1 MPWLSGGRRRR
12 RVQTRE
18 APREPPS
25 SAQSP
30 REPPQPATPA
40 AVPAPTAPCAAPLR
54 ARESAELPL
63 PAGWEEARDYDGRVF
78 YIDHNTRQTSWI
90 DPRDRITKPL
100 TFADC
105 VGDELPLGWETVYDK
120 QIGIYYMDHIN
131 KLTQIE
137 DPREQ
142 WRREQE
148 RMLKEYLIVAQ
159 EALNAKKEIY
169 QIKQQRFELAQE
181 EYQQLHRMCEDDS
194 RSYASC
200 HQQAA
205 VESDGHLLA
214 TPLANTYQ
222 VPTLCPGTAIPWRLR
237 DDGPL
242 PSWSLHSGLQRG
254 SPISVS
260 KDGTGEKDISGKLE
274 RKFLASDGKEK
285 LPRED
290 MEEAAYKNRLCFW
303 NTLPSHCS
311 SYLEIKTGSVSGYS
325 ANTKYDP
332 HQIKAEIASRR
343 DRLSRLKRELT
354 QMKQELQ
361 YKEKGVETLQEIDRK
376 MSNAHTSYKLDEAQA
391 IMSELRT
398 IKKAI
403 CTGEKERRDLMQSL
417 AKLTDGFRNN
427 FSLTDPQESSH
438 HQGAPGESHQF
449 CDAGSQTDIIG
460 EAFLSPP
467 APPCFGKFVFDDKT
481 RLVDR
486 VRLNWQ
492 YEEARKRVSNI
503 QQQLAQLEN
512 ESWPGMAEADRD
524 RLQLIKEK
532 EALLQELQLIV
543 QQRRPVE
550 DVARLEEERR
560 RLEEEIQRARATS
573 VQGATERILLQE
585 KRNCLLM
592 QLEEAT
598 RLTSYLQSQLK
609 SLSASTL
616 TMSSGS
622 SRGSLASSRGSL
634 ASSRG
639 SLSSVSFTDIYGLPQ
654 YEKPDAECSQ
664 LLRFDLIPFEALGRD
679 APFAEPPVPSGFHK
693 QRRSLDTPQSL
704 ASLSS
709 RSSLSSLSPPSSP
722 LDTPFLPA
730 SRDSPLAP
738 VGDSLEVPSLGA
750 LDRLRAQASAL
761 GEEDLQGAASLPP
774 HAVPADAEGPR
785 ERGPQVAAIA
795 TGTMTLREDSAKR
808 LERRARRISACLS
821 DYSLATDSGVFE
833 PPSKRSEDADEPA
846 HGDACVIEGP
856 QIHVGFWHDSGSE
869 CLLVNVLQLKN
880 FAGVVVKEDCKIHVR
895 VYLPSLDSS
904 TPDTY
909 CSKSVEFQPPLVFND
924 VFRIPVHSSTLTLK
938 SLQLYVCSVN
948 PQLQEELLGIA
959 QINLADCN
967 SLSEMQLRWYPVQVF
982 TSPDL
987 PRTRESQR
995 AEKSGARDPVHTAAA
1010 TASAA
1015 TASAAAATAASAA
1028 AASASAATA
1037 AITTAAAAAA
1047 TAAPATAATTAAP
1060 AAAATAT
1067 AAATAAA
1074 VAAAAASGKTD
1085 AVTVL
1090 LARTTAQ
1097 LQAVERELAQERV
1110 KLEYT
1115 EEEILEMER
1124 KEEQV
1129 EAVSERSWQADSV
1142 DSGCSSCTQTSPPHP
1157 EPCCATADPIHG
1169 QRFARQADA
1178 YSPEKPQPPPLKVD
1192 KETNTEDLFPE
1203 EVASLPKERASRRVR
1218 GSPFVRSSTI
1228 VRSQTFSPGARSQY
1242 VCRLYRSD
1250 SDSSTLPRKS
1260 PFVRNTL
1267 ERRTLR
1273 YKQSCRSSLAELMAR
1288 TSLDLELD
1296 LQASRTRQRQLN
1308 EEICTLREL
1317 RQRLE
1322 DAQLRGQT
1330 DLPHWVLRDERFRSL
1345 LKEAERQTRQTKL
1358 DFHQEQAAEKM
1369 LKKASKGVCQ
1379 LRGQNH
1385 KEPIQVQTF
1394 REKIAF
1400 FTRPR
1405 INVPPLPADDV

>member
-1 MPWLSGGRRRR
+1 
-12 RVQTRE
+12 
-18 APREPPS
+18 
-25 SAQSP
+25 
-30 REPPQPATPA
+30 
-40 AVPAPTAPCAAPLR
+40 
-54 ARESAELPL
+54 
-63 PAGWEEARDYDGRVF
+63 
-78 YIDHNTRQTSWI
+78 
-90 DPRDRITKPL
+90 
-100 TFADC
+100 
-105 VGDELPLGWETVYDK
+105 
-120 QIGIYYMDHIN
+120 MDHIN
-131 KLTQIE
+131 KLTQLE

-148 RMLKEYLIVAQ
+148 RMLKEYLVVAQ

-169 QIKQQRFELAQE
+169 QVKQQRFELAQE
-181 EYQQLHRMCEDDS
+181 EYQQLHKMCEDDS
-194 RSYASC
+194 RSHAS
-200 HQQAA
+200 
-205 VESDGHLLA
+205 S
-214 TPLANTYQ
+214 
-222 VPTLCPGTAIPWRLR
+222 
-237 DDGPL
+237 
-242 PSWSLHSGLQRG
+242 
-254 SPISVS
+254 
-260 KDGTGEKDISGKLE
+260 
-274 RKFLASDGKEK
+274 F
-285 LPRED
+285 
-290 MEEAAYKNRLCFW
+290 
-303 NTLPSHCS
+303 
-311 SYLEIKTGSVSGYS
+311 SGYS

-332 HQIKAEIASRR
+332 YQIKAEIASRR

-361 YKEKGVETLQEIDRK
+361 YKERGVETLQEIDRK
-376 MSNAHTSYKLDEAQA
+376 MSSAHTNYKLDEAQA

-417 AKLTDGFRNN
+417 AKLSDGFRNS
-427 FSLTDPQESSH
+427 FSLSDPPQELPH
-438 HQGAPGESHQF
+438 NPAVLGDLPQQF

-460 EAFLSPP
+460 E
-467 APPCFGKFVFDDKT
+467 FVFDDKT

-492 YEEARKRVSNI
+492 YEEARKRVSTI
-503 QQQLAQLEN
+503 QQQLAQLDN
-512 ESWPGMAEADRD
+512 ESWPGLAEADRD

-532 EALLQELQLIV
+532 EALLQELQLII

-598 RLTSYLQSQLK
+598 RLASYLQSQLK

-616 TMSSGS
+616 TVSSGS

-654 YEKPDAECSQ
+654 YDKPDAECGQ
-664 LLRFDLIPFEALGRD
+664 LLRFDLIPFDSLGRD
-679 APFAEPPVPSGFHK
+679 APFLDPPVPSGFYK

-730 SRDSPLAP
+730 SRDSPLTQL
-738 VGDSLEVPSLGA
+738 GDTFEVPGLGT

-761 GEEDLQGAASLPP
+761 GDEDLPGTVSLQP
-774 HAVPADAEGPR
+774 HGFPGDGEGPR
-785 ERGPQVAAIA
+785 ERGPQVTTAPTAA
-795 TGTMTLREDSAKR
+795 TVTLREDSAKR
-808 LERRARRISACLS
+808 LERRARRVSACLS
-821 DYSLATDSGVFE
+821 DYSLASDSGVFE
-833 PPSKRSEDADEPA
+833 PPTKRSEDTEEST
-846 HGDACVIEGP
+846 HGDMCGNEGP
-856 QIHVGFWHDSGSE
+856 QIHVGFLLDSASE

-880 FAGVVVKEDCKIHVR
+880 FAGLVLKEDCKVHIR
-895 VYLPSLDSS
+895 VYLPPIDSG
-904 TPDTY
+904 TPNTY
-909 CSKSVEFQPPLVFND
+909 CSKALEFQAPLVFNEM
-924 VFRIPVHSSTLTLK
+924 FRIPVHSSMLTLK

-948 PQLQEELLGIA
+948 QQLQEELLGIA
-959 QINLADCN
+959 QINLADYDG
-967 SLSEMQLRWYPVQVF
+967 SSEMQLRWYTVQVF
-982 TSPDL
+982 GSCGP
-987 PRTRESQR
+987 PRARESER
-995 AEKSGARDPVHTAAA
+995 AGGAAGDPAQAAA
-1010 TASAA
+1010 
-1015 TASAAAATAASAA
+1015 
-1028 AASASAATA
+1028 
-1037 AITTAAAAAA
+1037 
-1047 TAAPATAATTAAP
+1047 
-1060 AAAATAT
+1060 
-1067 AAATAAA
+1067 
-1074 VAAAAASGKTD
+1074 GKTD
-1085 AVTVL
+1085 AVTAL

-1097 LQAVERELAQERV
+1097 LQAVERELAEERV

-1115 EEEILEMER
+1115 EDEILEMER
-1124 KEEQV
+1124 KEELA

-1142 DSGCSSCTQTSPPHP
+1142 DSGCSSCAQTSPPHP
-1157 EPCCATADPIHG
+1157 EPCCVGVDPLHGHAFAGQADP
-1169 QRFARQADA
+1169 
-1178 YSPEKPQPPPLKVD
+1178 YSLEKLQSPPLKVD
-1192 KETNTEDLFPE
+1192 KETNTEDVFPE
-1203 EVASLPKERASRRVR
+1203 EVASLPKERPSRRAR

-1273 YKQSCRSSLAELMAR
+1273 YKQPCRSSLAELMAR

-1308 EEICTLREL
+1308 EEICALREL

-1369 LKKASKGVCQ
+1369 LKKASRGVCE
-1379 LRGQNH
+1379 LRGRSH

>member
-12 RVQTRE
+12 RGQARE
-18 APREPPS
+18 AAREPPPPAQPPREPPPPAAPAAAPAPPVP
-25 SAQSP
+25 SA
-30 REPPQPATPA
+30 PPQ
-40 AVPAPTAPCAAPLR
+40 LR

-148 RMLKEYLIVAQ
+148 RMLKEYLVVAQ

-181 EYQQLHRMCEDDS
+181 EYQQLHKMCEDDG
-194 RSYASC
+194 RSYAS
-200 HQQAA
+200 
-205 VESDGHLLA
+205 S
-214 TPLANTYQ
+214 
-222 VPTLCPGTAIPWRLR
+222 
-237 DDGPL
+237 
-242 PSWSLHSGLQRG
+242 
-254 SPISVS
+254 
-260 KDGTGEKDISGKLE
+260 
-274 RKFLASDGKEK
+274 F
-285 LPRED
+285 
-290 MEEAAYKNRLCFW
+290 
-303 NTLPSHCS
+303 
-311 SYLEIKTGSVSGYS
+311 SGYS

-332 HQIKAEIASRR
+332 HQIKAEIAGRR
-343 DRLSRLKRELT
+343 DRLSRLKRELA

-376 MSNAHTSYKLDEAQA
+376 MSSAHTNYKLDEAQA
-391 IMSELRT
+391 IMNELRT

-417 AKLTDGFRNN
+417 AKLTDSFKNSCSISD
-427 FSLTDPQESSH
+427 FMPDFTPSA
-438 HQGAPGESHQF
+438 GALGDSGSVQQF
-449 CDAGSQTDIIG
+449 CDAGSQTDTVA
-460 EAFLSPP
+460 E
-467 APPCFGKFVFDDKT
+467 FVFDDKT

-503 QQQLAQLEN
+503 QQQLAQLAN

-532 EALLQELQLIV
+532 EALLQELQLII
-543 QQRRPVE
+543 QQRRSAE
-550 DVARLEEERR
+550 DVARLEEERQ
-560 RLEEEIQRARATS
+560 RLEEEIQRTRANS
-573 VQGATERILLQE
+573 AQGATERILLQE

-616 TMSSGS
+616 TVSSGS

-654 YEKPDAECSQ
+654 YEKAEVECGQ
-664 LLRFDLIPFEALGRD
+664 LLRFDLIPFDTLGRD
-679 APFAEPPVPSGFHK
+679 ISLAEPLGHAGFHK

-730 SRDSPLAP
+730 SRDSPLAQLTD
-738 VGDSLEVPSLGA
+738 GFEVPGLGA
-750 LDRLRAQASAL
+750 VDRLRAQACAL
-761 GEEDLQGAASLPP
+761 GDEDLQSSVSLQPHGCPGDGEGA
-774 HAVPADAEGPR
+774 R
-785 ERGPQVAAIA
+785 ERGPQVAGAP
-795 TGTMTLREDSAKR
+795 TSGTVTLREDGAKR
-808 LERRARRISACLS
+808 LERRARRVSACLS
-821 DYSLATDSGVFE
+821 DYSLASDSGVFE
-833 PPSKRSEDADEPA
+833 PLTKRNEDTEEPA
-846 HGDACVIEGP
+846 FGDTCGHEDP
-856 QIHVGFWHDSGSE
+856 QIHVGFLHDSASE
-869 CLLVNVLQLKN
+869 CLLVHVLQLRN
-880 FAGVVVKEDCKIHVR
+880 LAGLLMREDCKIHIR
-895 VYLPSLDSS
+895 VYLPPALDSA
-904 TPDTY
+904 TPNTY
-909 CSKSVEFQPPLVFND
+909 CSKALEFQAPLVFNE
-924 VFRIPVHSSTLTLK
+924 VFRIPVHSSMLTLK
-938 SLQLYVCSVN
+938 SLQLYVCSVT
-948 PQLQEELLGIA
+948 PQLQEELLGIS
-959 QINLADCN
+959 QINLADYD
-967 SLSEMQLRWYPVQVF
+967 SSSDMQLRWYPVQVF
-982 TSPDL
+982 TSSQP
-987 PRTRESQR
+987 PRTRENGR
-995 AEKSGARDPVHTAAA
+995 AGDNTTRNPAPV
-1010 TASAA
+1010 S
-1015 TASAAAATAASAA
+1015 
-1028 AASASAATA
+1028 
-1037 AITTAAAAAA
+1037 
-1047 TAAPATAATTAAP
+1047 
-1060 AAAATAT
+1060 
-1067 AAATAAA
+1067 
-1074 VAAAAASGKTD
+1074 SGKTD

-1097 LQAVERELAQERV
+1097 LQAVERELAEERV

-1115 EEEILEMER
+1115 EEGILELEW
-1124 KEEQV
+1124 KEEQA
-1129 EAVSERSWQADSV
+1129 EAVSEKSWQADSV
-1142 DSGCSSCTQTSPPHP
+1142 DSGCSNCTQTSPSYP
-1157 EPCCATADPIHG
+1157 EPCCIAANPAHG
-1169 QRFARQADA
+1169 HVFASQVDS
-1178 YSPEKPQPPPLKVD
+1178 YIPEKLQPLPLKVD
-1192 KETNTEDLFPE
+1192 KETNTEDVFPE
-1203 EVASLPKERASRRVR
+1203 EAAGILKERPGRRAR

-1308 EEICTLREL
+1308 EEICALREL

-1345 LKEAERQTRQTKL
+1345 LKEAEKQTRQTKL
-1358 DFHQEQAAEKM
+1358 DYHQEQAAEKM
-1369 LKKASKGVCQ
+1369 LKKASKEIYQ

-1405 INVPPLPADDV
+1405 INIPPLPADDV

>member
-1 MPWLSGGRRRR
+1 
-12 RVQTRE
+12 
-18 APREPPS
+18 
-25 SAQSP
+25 
-30 REPPQPATPA
+30 
-40 AVPAPTAPCAAPLR
+40 
-54 ARESAELPL
+54 
-63 PAGWEEARDYDGRVF
+63 
-78 YIDHNTRQTSWI
+78 
-90 DPRDRITKPL
+90 
-100 TFADC
+100 
-105 VGDELPLGWETVYDK
+105 
-120 QIGIYYMDHIN
+120 MDHIN

-181 EYQQLHRMCEDDS
+181 EYQQLHRMCEDDT
-194 RSYASC
+194 RSY
-200 HQQAA
+200 
-205 VESDGHLLA
+205 
-214 TPLANTYQ
+214 
-222 VPTLCPGTAIPWRLR
+222 
-237 DDGPL
+237 
-242 PSWSLHSGLQRG
+242 
-254 SPISVS
+254 
-260 KDGTGEKDISGKLE
+260 
-274 RKFLASDGKEK
+274 
-285 LPRED
+285 
-290 MEEAAYKNRLCFW
+290 
-303 NTLPSHCS
+303 
-311 SYLEIKTGSVSGYS
+311 TGSFSGYS

-332 HQIKAEIASRR
+332 YQIKAEIASRR

-376 MSNAHTSYKLDEAQA
+376 MSSAHTNYKLDEAQA

-417 AKLTDGFRNN
+417 AKLTEGFKDS
-427 FSLTDPQESSH
+427 FSLSDPHS
-438 HQGAPGESHQF
+438 PGVLGDSLPQQF

-460 EAFLSPP
+460 E
-467 APPCFGKFVFDDKT
+467 FVFDDKT

-492 YEEARKRVSNI
+492 YEEARKRVSTI
-503 QQQLAQLEN
+503 QQQLAQLDN
-512 ESWPGMAEADRD
+512 ESWPGLAEADRD
-524 RLQLIKEK
+524 RLQLLKEK
-532 EALLQELQLIV
+532 EALLQELQLII

-616 TMSSGS
+616 TVSSGS

-654 YEKPDAECSQ
+654 YEKPDAECGQ
-664 LLRFDLIPFEALGRD
+664 LLRFDLIPFDSLGRD
-679 APFAEPPVPSGFHK
+679 APFLDSPVPSGFHK

-730 SRDSPLAP
+730 SRDSPLAQL
-738 VGDSLEVPSLGA
+738 GDSFEVPGLGA
-750 LDRLRAQASAL
+750 LDRLRAQACAL
-761 GEEDLQGAASLPP
+761 GDEDLQGTASLQP
-774 HAVPADAEGPR
+774 HGFPGDGEGPR
-785 ERGPQVAAIA
+785 ERGPQVTAAPTAA
-795 TGTMTLREDSAKR
+795 TVTLREDSAKR
-808 LERRARRISACLS
+808 LERRARRVSACLS
-821 DYSLATDSGVFE
+821 DYSLASDSGVFE
-833 PPSKRSEDADEPA
+833 PPTKRSEDTDELA
-846 HGDACVIEGP
+846 HGDACGNEGP
-856 QIHVGFWHDSGSE
+856 QIHVGFLLDSAGE

-880 FAGVVVKEDCKIHVR
+880 IAGLVMKEDCKIHIR
-895 VYLPSLDSS
+895 VYLPPIDSG
-904 TPDTY
+904 TPNTY
-909 CSKSVEFQPPLVFND
+909 CSKALEFQAPLVFNEI
-924 VFRIPVHSSTLTLK
+924 FRIPVHSSMLTLK
-938 SLQLYVCSVN
+938 SLQLYICSVN
-948 PQLQEELLGIA
+948 QQLQEELLGIA
-959 QINLADCN
+959 QINLADYDG
-967 SLSEMQLRWYPVQVF
+967 SSEMQLRWYAVQVF
-982 TSPDL
+982 SSCGP
-987 PRTRESQR
+987 PRARESEQPG
-995 AEKSGARDPVHTAAA
+995 GAAGDPAQ
-1010 TASAA
+1010 
-1015 TASAAAATAASAA
+1015 AAAA
-1028 AASASAATA
+1028 
-1037 AITTAAAAAA
+1037 
-1047 TAAPATAATTAAP
+1047 
-1060 AAAATAT
+1060 
-1067 AAATAAA
+1067 
-1074 VAAAAASGKTD
+1074 GKTD
-1085 AVTVL
+1085 AVTAL

-1097 LQAVERELAQERV
+1097 LQAVERELAEERV

-1115 EEEILEMER
+1115 EDEVLEMER
-1124 KEEQV
+1124 KEELA

-1142 DSGCSSCTQTSPPHP
+1142 DSGCSSCAQTSPPHP
-1157 EPCCATADPIHG
+1157 EPCCVGVDPLHGHAFAGQADP
-1169 QRFARQADA
+1169 
-1178 YSPEKPQPPPLKVD
+1178 YSPKKLQPPPLKVD
-1192 KETNTEDLFPE
+1192 KETNTEDVFPE
-1203 EVASLPKERASRRVR
+1203 EVASLPKERPSRRAR

-1273 YKQSCRSSLAELMAR
+1273 YKQPCRSSLAELMAR

-1358 DFHQEQAAEKM
+1358 DFHKEQAAEKM

-1379 LRGQNH
+1379 LRGQ
-1385 KEPIQVQTF
+1385 KRREPIQVQTF
-1394 REKIAF
+1394 SVTDVQEGVHFVCVKQFGETSHLCTA
-1400 FTRPR
+1400 R
-1405 INVPPLPADDV
+1405 IEHCRCPPP

>member
-1 MPWLSGGRRRR
+1 
-12 RVQTRE
+12 
-18 APREPPS
+18 
-25 SAQSP
+25 
-30 REPPQPATPA
+30 
-40 AVPAPTAPCAAPLR
+40 
-54 ARESAELPL
+54 
-63 PAGWEEARDYDGRVF
+63 
-78 YIDHNTRQTSWI
+78 
-90 DPRDRITKPL
+90 
-100 TFADC
+100 
-105 VGDELPLGWETVYDK
+105 
-120 QIGIYYMDHIN
+120 MDHIN

-181 EYQQLHRMCEDDS
+181 EFQQLHKMCEDDS
-194 RSYASC
+194 RSYAS
-200 HQQAA
+200 
-205 VESDGHLLA
+205 
-214 TPLANTYQ
+214 Y
-222 VPTLCPGTAIPWRLR
+222 
-237 DDGPL
+237 
-242 PSWSLHSGLQRG
+242 
-254 SPISVS
+254 
-260 KDGTGEKDISGKLE
+260 
-274 RKFLASDGKEK
+274 
-285 LPRED
+285 
-290 MEEAAYKNRLCFW
+290 MEEAAHKSRLCFW
-303 NTLPSHCS
+303 NSLPSHCS
-311 SYLEIKTGSVSGYS
+311 SYLEIKTGSFSGYS
-325 ANTKYDP
+325 TNTKYDP

-343 DRLSRLKRELT
+343 DRLSRLKRELA

-376 MSNAHTSYKLDEAQA
+376 MSNAHTNYKLDEAQA

-403 CTGEKERRDLMQSL
+403 YTGEKERRELMQSL

-427 FSLTDPQESSH
+427 FSLTEPQQEFLHHPGALGDPQ
-438 HQGAPGESHQF
+438 QF

-460 EAFLSPP
+460 E
-467 APPCFGKFVFDDKT
+467 FVFDDKT

-503 QQQLAQLEN
+503 QQQLAQLDS

-532 EALLQELQLIV
+532 EALLQELQLII

-550 DVARLEEERR
+550 DVARLEEEKR

-616 TMSSGS
+616 TVSSGS

-639 SLSSVSFTDIYGLPQ
+639 SLSSVSFTDIYGLP
-654 YEKPDAECSQ
+654 
-664 LLRFDLIPFEALGRD
+664 
-679 APFAEPPVPSGFHK
+679 H
-693 QRRSLDTPQSL
+693 
-704 ASLSS
+704 
-709 RSSLSSLSPPSSP
+709 SP

-738 VGDSLEVPSLGA
+738 LGDNLEVPGLGT

-774 HAVPADAEGPR
+774 HALPGDGEGPR
-785 ERGPQVAAIA
+785 ERGPQVAPIA
-795 TGTMTLREDSAKR
+795 TGTTVTLREDGAKR
-808 LERRARRISACLS
+808 SERRARRVSVCLS

-833 PPSKRSEDADEPA
+833 PPTKRTEDADESA
-846 HGDACVIEGP
+846 HGDTCVIEGP
-856 QIHVGFWHDSGSE
+856 QIHVGYWHDIGNE

-880 FAGVVVKEDCKIHVR
+880 FAGLVVKEDCKIHVR
-895 VYLPSLDSS
+895 VYLPSLDSGA
-904 TPDTY
+904 PDTY
-909 CSKSVEFQPPLVFND
+909 CSKAVEFQAPLVFND
-924 VFRIPVHSSTLTLK
+924 VFRIPVHSSMLTLK

-959 QINLADCN
+959 QINLANCT
-967 SLSEMQLRWYPVQVF
+967 SPSEMQLRWYSVQVF
-982 TSPDL
+982 TSPEL
-987 PRTRESQR
+987 PRARESQR
-995 AEKSGARDPVHTAAA
+995 VEKSSTREPVLGPAA
-1010 TASAA
+1010 TV
-1015 TASAAAATAASAA
+1015 
-1028 AASASAATA
+1028 
-1037 AITTAAAAAA
+1037 AAAAA
-1047 TAAPATAATTAAP
+1047 
-1060 AAAATAT
+1060 
-1067 AAATAAA
+1067 
-1074 VAAAAASGKTD
+1074 AAAAASGKTD

-1097 LQAVERELAQERV
+1097 LQAVERELAEERV

-1124 KEEQV
+1124 KEEQA

-1142 DSGCSSCTQTSPPHP
+1142 DSGCSSCAQTSPPHP
-1157 EPCCATADPIHG
+1157 EPCCTGVDSIHGHPFAGQADP
-1169 QRFARQADA
+1169 
-1178 YSPEKPQPPPLKVD
+1178 YNSEKVQPVPLKVD

-1203 EVASLPKERASRRVR
+1203 EVAILPKERPIHRAR

-1228 VRSQTFSPGARSQY
+1228 VRSQTFSPGARNQY

-1405 INVPPLPADDV
+1405 INIPPLPADDV

>member
-1 MPWLSGGRRRR
+1 
-12 RVQTRE
+12 
-18 APREPPS
+18 
-25 SAQSP
+25 
-30 REPPQPATPA
+30 
-40 AVPAPTAPCAAPLR
+40 
-54 ARESAELPL
+54 
-63 PAGWEEARDYDGRVF
+63 
-78 YIDHNTRQTSWI
+78 
-90 DPRDRITKPL
+90 
-100 TFADC
+100 
-105 VGDELPLGWETVYDK
+105 
-120 QIGIYYMDHIN
+120 MDHIN
-131 KLTQIE
+131 QLTQIE

-148 RMLKEYLIVAQ
+148 LMLKEYLIVAQ

-181 EYQQLHRMCEDDS
+181 EYQQLHKMCEDDS
-194 RSYASC
+194 RSYAS
-200 HQQAA
+200 
-205 VESDGHLLA
+205 S
-214 TPLANTYQ
+214 
-222 VPTLCPGTAIPWRLR
+222 
-237 DDGPL
+237 
-242 PSWSLHSGLQRG
+242 
-254 SPISVS
+254 
-260 KDGTGEKDISGKLE
+260 
-274 RKFLASDGKEK
+274 F
-285 LPRED
+285 
-290 MEEAAYKNRLCFW
+290 
-303 NTLPSHCS
+303 
-311 SYLEIKTGSVSGYS
+311 SGYS
-325 ANTKYDP
+325 TNTKYDP
-332 HQIKAEIASRR
+332 YQIKVEIASRR

-361 YKEKGVETLQEIDRK
+361 HKEKGVETLQEIDRK
-376 MSNAHTSYKLDEAQA
+376 MSSAHTNYKLDEAQA
-391 IMSELRT
+391 IISELRT

-417 AKLTDGFRNN
+417 AKLTDGFRNSCCISD
-427 FSLTDPQESSH
+427 SLQDLSHNYGSLGGSCLPQ
-438 HQGAPGESHQF
+438 QY

-460 EAFLSPP
+460 ELST
-467 APPCFGKFVFDDKT
+467 FGVGPLFGFDDKT

-492 YEEARKRVSNI
+492 YEEAKKRVASI
-503 QQQLAQLEN
+503 QQQLALLDN
-512 ESWPGMAEADRD
+512 ESWPGIAEADRD

-532 EALLQELQLIV
+532 EALLQELHLIS
-543 QQRRPVE
+543 QQRRSPE
-550 DVARLEEERR
+550 DIVRLEEEKR

-573 VQGATERILLQE
+573 AHGATERILLQE

-616 TMSSGS
+616 TVSSGS

-639 SLSSVSFTDIYGLPQ
+639 SLSSISFTDIYGLPQ
-654 YEKPDAECSQ
+654 YEKSDADYGQ
-664 LLRFDLIPFEALGRD
+664 HLRFDLIPFDALGKD
-679 APFAEPPVPSGFHK
+679 APFSESTGHSNFNK

-722 LDTPFLPA
+722 LDTPFLSA
-730 SRDSPLAP
+730 SRDSPLAQMSD
-738 VGDSLEVPSLGA
+738 GFEMLGIGA
-750 LDRLRAQASAL
+750 LERLRAQASAL
-761 GEEDLQGAASLPP
+761 GDDETQGTTSLQHSGHHGDGEGVREQLRPQLAN
-774 HAVPADAEGPR
+774 VPTTSG
-785 ERGPQVAAIA
+785 I
-795 TGTMTLREDSAKR
+795 TLREDSAR
-808 LERRARRISACLS
+808 RSERRARRVSACLS
-821 DYSLATDSGVFE
+821 DYSLASDSGVFE
-833 PPSKRSEDADEPA
+833 PLSKRNEDIEEPTYS
-846 HGDACVIEGP
+846 DATINEEP
-856 QIHVGFWHDSGSE
+856 QIHVGFLHDRGND

-880 FAGVVVKEDCKIHVR
+880 FAGLIVKEGCKIHIR
-895 VYLPSLDSS
+895 VYLPTLDSG
-904 TPDTY
+904 TPNTY
-909 CSKSVEFQPPLVFND
+909 CSKALEFQAPLIFNEVFQ
-924 VFRIPVHSSTLTLK
+924 IPAHSSVLKLK
-938 SLQLYVCSVN
+938 SLQLYVCSVDH
-948 PQLQEELLGIA
+948 QHQEELLGIA
-959 QINLADCN
+959 QINLADYE
-967 SLSEMQLRWYPVQVF
+967 SSSEMQLRWYSVQVF
-982 TSPDL
+982 TSSDPQ
-987 PRTRESQR
+987 RTKENNQLEES
-995 AEKSGARDPVHTAAA
+995 
-1010 TASAA
+1010 
-1015 TASAAAATAASAA
+1015 
-1028 AASASAATA
+1028 
-1037 AITTAAAAAA
+1037 TTESPGNN
-1047 TAAPATAATTAAP
+1047 TS
-1060 AAAATAT
+1060 
-1067 AAATAAA
+1067 
-1074 VAAAAASGKTD
+1074 VKTD

-1097 LQAVERELAQERV
+1097 LEAVERELAEERV

-1124 KEEQV
+1124 KEDQA
-1129 EAVSERSWQADSV
+1129 EAVSERSWQAESV
-1142 DSGCSSCTQTSPPHP
+1142 DSGCSNCTQTSPPYP
-1157 EPCCATADPIHG
+1157 EAYCIGVESRHG
-1169 QRFARQADA
+1169 HVFAGQADQ
-1178 YSPEKPQPPPLKVD
+1178 YNSGKIQPPSLKVD

-1203 EVASLPKERASRRVR
+1203 EVSVLPKERTIRRSR

-1308 EEICTLREL
+1308 EEISALRDL

-1330 DLPHWVLRDERFRSL
+1330 DLPNWVLRDERFRNL

-1358 DFHQEQAAEKM
+1358 EHHQEQAAEKM
-1369 LKKASKGVCQ
+1369 LKKASKEIYQ
-1379 LRGQNH
+1379 LRGQNQ

-1405 INVPPLPADDV
+1405 ITIPPLPADDV

>member
-1 MPWLSGGRRRR
+1 MHQGSRCLDFFPHTLLRACG
-12 RVQTRE
+12 QTDLKIRPKFRE
-18 APREPPS
+18 LFVGDMKDICAGNAE
-25 SAQSP
+25 ATLQSP
-30 REPPQPATPA
+30 TYFVTP
-40 AVPAPTAPCAAPLR
+40 T
-54 ARESAELPL
+54 
-63 PAGWEEARDYDGRVF
+63 
-78 YIDHNTRQTSWI
+78 
-90 DPRDRITKPL
+90 RITKPL

-120 QIGIYYMDHIN
+120 QIGIYYMDHIK

-148 RMLKEYLIVAQ
+148 RMLKEYLVVAQ

-194 RSYASC
+194 RSYAS
-200 HQQAA
+200 
-205 VESDGHLLA
+205 S
-214 TPLANTYQ
+214 
-222 VPTLCPGTAIPWRLR
+222 
-237 DDGPL
+237 
-242 PSWSLHSGLQRG
+242 
-254 SPISVS
+254 
-260 KDGTGEKDISGKLE
+260 
-274 RKFLASDGKEK
+274 F
-285 LPRED
+285 
-290 MEEAAYKNRLCFW
+290 
-303 NTLPSHCS
+303 
-311 SYLEIKTGSVSGYS
+311 SGYS
-325 ANTKYDP
+325 TNTKYNP
-332 HQIKAEIASRR
+332 LQIKAEIASHR

-376 MSNAHTSYKLDEAQA
+376 MSSAHTTYKLDEAQA

-417 AKLTDGFRNN
+417 AKLTDGFKNYC
-427 FSLTDPQESSH
+427 FITDPLQDFPHNAGPLLESCLP
-438 HQGAPGESHQF
+438 QKF

-460 EAFLSPP
+460 Q
-467 APPCFGKFVFDDKT
+467 FGSDDKT
-481 RLVDR
+481 NVVDQIRLS
-486 VRLNWQ
+486 WQ
-492 YEEARKRVSNI
+492 YEEARKRVSTI

-512 ESWPGMAEADRD
+512 ESWPGLAEADKD
-524 RLQLIKEK
+524 RLQLLKEK
-532 EALLQELQLIV
+532 ETLLQELQLII

-560 RLEEEIQRARATS
+560 RLEEEIQRAQATS
-573 VQGATERILLQE
+573 VQGTTERILLRE
-585 KRNCLLM
+585 KKNCLLI
-592 QLEEAT
+592 QLEEAS

-609 SLSASTL
+609 SLSTSTL
-616 TMSSGS
+616 TVSSGS

-654 YEKPDAECSQ
+654 YEKPDAECGR
-664 LLRFDLIPFEALGRD
+664 LLRFDLLPFDSLGRD
-679 APFAEPPVPSGFHK
+679 APFLDLPVPSGFHK
-693 QRRSLDTPQSL
+693 QKRSLDTPQSL

-730 SRDSPLAP
+730 SRDSPLAQL
-738 VGDSLEVPSLGA
+738 GDSFEVPGVGT

-761 GEEDLQGAASLPP
+761 GDEDLQGTASLQP
-774 HAVPADAEGPR
+774 HGLPGDGEGPR
-785 ERGPQVAAIA
+785 ERGPQVPAAA
-795 TGTMTLREDSAKR
+795 TVATVTLREDSAKR
-808 LERRARRISACLS
+808 LERRARQVSACLS
-821 DYSLATDSGVFE
+821 DYSLASDSGVFD
-833 PPSKRSEDADEPA
+833 PPTKRSEDAEESA
-846 HGDACVIEGP
+846 HGDACGSEGP
-856 QIHVGFWHDSGSE
+856 QIHVGFVLDSASE

-880 FAGVVVKEDCKIHVR
+880 FAGLLTKEDCKVHIR
-895 VYLPSLDSS
+895 VYLPSIDSG
-904 TPDTY
+904 TPNTY
-909 CSKSVEFQPPLVFND
+909 CSKALEFQSLLVFNEI
-924 VFRIPVHSSTLTLK
+924 FRIPVHSSMLTLK
-938 SLQLYVCSVN
+938 SLQLYVCSLN
-948 PQLQEELLGIA
+948 QQMQEELLGIA
-959 QINLADCN
+959 QINLADYDR
-967 SLSEMQLRWYPVQVF
+967 SSEMQLRWYVVQVF
-982 TSPDL
+982 SSCGP
-987 PRTRESQR
+987 PRNRERER
-995 AEKSGARDPVHTAAA
+995 AGGATGDPAQ
-1010 TASAA
+1010 
-1015 TASAAAATAASAA
+1015 
-1028 AASASAATA
+1028 
-1037 AITTAAAAAA
+1037 
-1047 TAAPATAATTAAP
+1047 
-1060 AAAATAT
+1060 AATAT
-1067 AAATAAA
+1067 A
-1074 VAAAAASGKTD
+1074 GKMD
-1085 AVTVL
+1085 AVTTL

-1097 LQAVERELAQERV
+1097 LQAVERELAEERA

-1115 EEEILEMER
+1115 EDEMLEMEQ
-1124 KEEQV
+1124 KEDLA
-1129 EAVSERSWQADSV
+1129 EAMSERSWQADSV
-1142 DSGCSSCTQTSPPHP
+1142 DSGCSSCAQTSPPHP
-1157 EPCCATADPIHG
+1157 EPCCVGIDPLHGHTFAGQADP
-1169 QRFARQADA
+1169 
-1178 YSPEKPQPPPLKVD
+1178 YSPEKLQPPPLKVD
-1192 KETNTEDLFPE
+1192 KETNTEDIFPE
-1203 EVASLPKERASRRVR
+1203 EIVSLPKERTSRRAF
-1218 GSPFVRSSTI
+1218 GSHFVRSSPV

-1260 PFVRNTL
+1260 TFVRKSL

-1273 YKQSCRSSLAELMAR
+1273 YKQPCRSSLAELMAR

-1358 DFHQEQAAEKM
+1358 DLHQEQAAEKM
-1369 LKKASKGVCQ
+1369 LKKASRGVCR

-1405 INVPPLPADDV
+1405 VYIPPLPVDDV

>member
-1 MPWLSGGRRRR
+1 
-12 RVQTRE
+12 
-18 APREPPS
+18 
-25 SAQSP
+25 
-30 REPPQPATPA
+30 
-40 AVPAPTAPCAAPLR
+40 
-54 ARESAELPL
+54 
-63 PAGWEEARDYDGRVF
+63 
-78 YIDHNTRQTSWI
+78 
-90 DPRDRITKPL
+90 
-100 TFADC
+100 
-105 VGDELPLGWETVYDK
+105 
-120 QIGIYYMDHIN
+120 MDHIN

-181 EYQQLHRMCEDDS
+181 EYQQLHKMCEDDS
-194 RSYASC
+194 RSYAS
-200 HQQAA
+200 
-205 VESDGHLLA
+205 S
-214 TPLANTYQ
+214 
-222 VPTLCPGTAIPWRLR
+222 
-237 DDGPL
+237 
-242 PSWSLHSGLQRG
+242 
-254 SPISVS
+254 
-260 KDGTGEKDISGKLE
+260 
-274 RKFLASDGKEK
+274 F
-285 LPRED
+285 
-290 MEEAAYKNRLCFW
+290 
-303 NTLPSHCS
+303 
-311 SYLEIKTGSVSGYS
+311 SGYS
-325 ANTKYDP
+325 TNTKYDP

-376 MSNAHTSYKLDEAQA
+376 MSSAHTNYKLDEAQA
-391 IMSELRT
+391 IMSELRS

-417 AKLTDGFRNN
+417 AKLTDGFKNS
-427 FSLTDPQESSH
+427 FSLTDPLQEFPH
-438 HQGAPGESHQF
+438 NPGALGDSLPQQF

-460 EAFLSPP
+460 E
-467 APPCFGKFVFDDKT
+467 FVFDDKT

-492 YEEARKRVSNI
+492 YEEARK
-503 QQQLAQLEN
+503 
-512 ESWPGMAEADRD
+512 
-524 RLQLIKEK
+524 
-532 EALLQELQLIV
+532 
-543 QQRRPVE
+543 
-550 DVARLEEERR
+550 
-560 RLEEEIQRARATS
+560 
-573 VQGATERILLQE
+573 RILLQE

-616 TMSSGS
+616 TVSSGS

-654 YEKPDAECSQ
+654 YEKPDTECGQ
-664 LLRFDLIPFEALGRD
+664 LLRFDLIPFDSLGRD
-679 APFAEPPVPSGFHK
+679 ATFSDPPGPSGLHK

-730 SRDSPLAP
+730 SRDSPLAQL
-738 VGDSLEVPSLGA
+738 GDSFEVSGLGT

-761 GEEDLQGAASLPP
+761 GDEDSPGTASLQP
-774 HAVPADAEGPR
+774 HGFSGDGEGLR
-785 ERGPQVAAIA
+785 ERGPQVAAIPTGA
-795 TGTMTLREDSAKR
+795 TVTLREDSAKR
-808 LERRARRISACLS
+808 LERRARRVSACLS
-821 DYSLATDSGVFE
+821 DYSLASDSGVFE
-833 PPSKRSEDADEPA
+833 PPPKRSEDAEESA
-846 HGDACVIEGP
+846 RGDVCDNEGP
-856 QIHVGFWHDSGSE
+856 QIHVGFLHDSASE
-869 CLLVNVLQLKN
+869 CLLVNVLQLRN
-880 FAGVVVKEDCKIHVR
+880 FAGLVVKEDCKIHIR
-895 VYLPSLDSS
+895 VYLPPLNSG
-904 TPDTY
+904 TPNTY
-909 CSKSVEFQPPLVFND
+909 CSKALEFQAPLVFNE
-924 VFRIPVHSSTLTLK
+924 VFRIPVHSSMSTLK

-948 PQLQEELLGIA
+948 QQLQEELLGIA
-959 QINLADCN
+959 QINLADCDGP
-967 SLSEMQLRWYPVQVF
+967 SELQLRWYSVQVF
-982 TSPDL
+982 TSPEP
-987 PRTRESQR
+987 PRARESAR
-995 AEKSGARDPVHTAAA
+995 AGEGSAWDPVR
-1010 TASAA
+1010 
-1015 TASAAAATAASAA
+1015 
-1028 AASASAATA
+1028 
-1037 AITTAAAAAA
+1037 
-1047 TAAPATAATTAAP
+1047 AAP
-1060 AAAATAT
+1060 
-1067 AAATAAA
+1067 
-1074 VAAAAASGKTD
+1074 GKTD

-1097 LQAVERELAQERV
+1097 LQAVERELAEEQA
-1110 KLEYT
+1110 KLEST
-1115 EEEILEMER
+1115 EEGVLEMAR
-1124 KEEQV
+1124 KEEQA
-1129 EAVSERSWQADSV
+1129 EAASERSWQADSV

-1157 EPCCATADPIHG
+1157 EPCCVGVDSIHG
-1169 QRFARQADA
+1169 HTFAGQTDP
-1178 YSPEKPQPPPLKVD
+1178 YSPGKRQPPPLKVD

-1203 EVASLPKERASRRVR
+1203 EVASLPKERPSRRAR

-1273 YKQSCRSSLAELMAR
+1273 YKQSCRSSVAELMAR

-1379 LRGQNH
+1379 LRGRNH
-1385 KEPIQVQTF
+1385 KEPIQVQAF

-1405 INVPPLPADDV
+1405 ISIPPLPADDV

>member
-12 RVQTRE
+12 RGQPPE
-18 APREPPS
+18 ASREPPPP
-25 SAQSP
+25 AQP
-30 REPPQPATPA
+30 QREPPPPAPPA
-40 AVPAPTAPCAAPLR
+40 AAPTPPVQPPR

-63 PAGWEEARDYDGRVF
+63 PSGWEEARDYDGRVF

-181 EYQQLHRMCEDDS
+181 EYQQLHKMCEDDS
-194 RSYASC
+194 RSYAS
-200 HQQAA
+200 
-205 VESDGHLLA
+205 S
-214 TPLANTYQ
+214 
-222 VPTLCPGTAIPWRLR
+222 
-237 DDGPL
+237 
-242 PSWSLHSGLQRG
+242 
-254 SPISVS
+254 
-260 KDGTGEKDISGKLE
+260 
-274 RKFLASDGKEK
+274 F
-285 LPRED
+285 
-290 MEEAAYKNRLCFW
+290 
-303 NTLPSHCS
+303 
-311 SYLEIKTGSVSGYS
+311 SGYS
-325 ANTKYDP
+325 TNTKYDP

-376 MSNAHTSYKLDEAQA
+376 MSSAHTTYKLDEAQA
-391 IMSELRT
+391 IMTELRT

-417 AKLTDGFRNN
+417 VKLTDGFKNSCSITD
-427 FSLTDPQESSH
+427 SLQDFPH
-438 HQGAPGESHQF
+438 NPGALGHSGFAPQF
-449 CDAGSQTDIIG
+449 CDAGSQT
-460 EAFLSPP
+460 E
-467 APPCFGKFVFDDKT
+467 FVFDDKT

-532 EALLQELQLIV
+532 EALLQELQLII
-543 QQRRPVE
+543 QQRRPAE
-550 DVARLEEERR
+550 DVARLERERR
-560 RLEEEIQRARATS
+560 RLEEELQRARATS
-573 VQGATERILLQE
+573 AQGATERILLQE

-634 ASSRG
+634 TSSRG
-639 SLSSVSFTDIYGLPQ
+639 SLSSISFTDIYGLPQ
-654 YEKPDAECSQ
+654 YEKADAECGQ
-664 LLRFDLIPFEALGRD
+664 LLRFDLVPFDCLGRD
-679 APFAEPPVPSGFHK
+679 APFSEPPGPPGFHR

-730 SRDSPLAP
+730 SRDSPLAQLTD
-738 VGDSLEVPSLGA
+738 GFEVPGLGA
-750 LDRLRAQASAL
+750 PDRLRAQASAL
-761 GEEDLQGAASLPP
+761 GDEDSQATVSLQP
-774 HAVPADAEGPR
+774 HRFPGDREGPH
-785 ERGPQVAAIA
+785 ERGPQLA
-795 TGTMTLREDSAKR
+795 GTPMGGTVTLREDSAKR
-808 LERRARRISACLS
+808 LERRARRVSACLS

-833 PPSKRSEDADEPA
+833 PLTKRSEDAEECA
-846 HGDACVIEGP
+846 CGDVCGNEDP
-856 QIHVGFWHDSGSE
+856 QIHVGILHDGASE
-869 CLLVNVLQLKN
+869 CLLVHVLQLKSP
-880 FAGVVVKEDCKIHVR
+880 AGLAVKKDCKVHIR
-895 VYLPSLDSS
+895 VYLPPLDSG
-904 TPDTY
+904 TPSTY
-909 CSKSVEFQPPLVFND
+909 CSKALEFQAPLVFNE
-924 VFRIPVHSSTLTLK
+924 VFRIPVHSSTLTPK
-938 SLQLYVCSVN
+938 SLQLYVCSVSL
-948 PQLQEELLGIA
+948 QLQEELLGIA
-959 QINLADCN
+959 QINLADYD
-967 SLSEMQLRWYPVQVF
+967 SSSDMQLRWHPVQVF
-982 TSPDL
+982 TSPEP
-987 PRTRESQR
+987 PRTRESGC
-995 AEKSGARDPVHTAAA
+995 AGDSSAGDP
-1010 TASAA
+1010 ASSK
-1015 TASAAAATAASAA
+1015 TDE
-1028 AASASAATA
+1028 
-1037 AITTAAAAAA
+1037 
-1047 TAAPATAATTAAP
+1047 
-1060 AAAATAT
+1060 
-1067 AAATAAA
+1067 
-1074 VAAAAASGKTD
+1074 VAA
-1085 AVTVL
+1085 L
-1090 LARTTAQ
+1090 LAKTTAQ
-1097 LQAVERELAQERV
+1097 LQAVERELAEERV
-1110 KLEYT
+1110 KLGRT
-1115 EEEILEMER
+1115 EEETVEMAQ
-1124 KEEQV
+1124 KEEQA

-1142 DSGCSSCTQTSPPHP
+1142 DSGCSNCTQTSPPYP
-1157 EPCCATADPIHG
+1157 EPCCVGVNAIQGHAFAGQADPY
-1169 QRFARQADA
+1169 R
-1178 YSPEKPQPPPLKVD
+1178 PEKLQPPPLKID

-1203 EVASLPKERASRRVR
+1203 AAASVLQERPGRRAR
-1218 GSPFVRSSTI
+1218 GAPFVRSSTI

-1273 YKQSCRSSLAELMAR
+1273 YKQSCRSSLAELVAR

-1308 EEICTLREL
+1308 EELCALREL

-1330 DLPHWVLRDERFRSL
+1330 DLPNWVLRDERFRSL

-1358 DFHQEQAAEKM
+1358 DYHQEQAAEKM
-1369 LKKASKGVCQ
+1369 LKKASKEIYQ
-1379 LRGQNH
+1379 LRTQNN
-1385 KEPIQVQTF
+1385 KEPIPVQTF

-1405 INVPPLPADDV
+1405 INIPPLPADDV

>member
-1 MPWLSGGRRRR
+1 MADGDS
-12 RVQTRE
+12 
-18 APREPPS
+18 
-25 SAQSP
+25 QSW
-30 REPPQPATPA
+30 
-40 AVPAPTAPCAAPLR
+40 
-54 ARESAELPL
+54 ES
-63 PAGWEEARDYDGRVF
+63 
-78 YIDHNTRQTSWI
+78 
-90 DPRDRITKPL
+90 
-100 TFADC
+100 TF
-105 VGDELPLGWETVYDK
+105 
-120 QIGIYYMDHIN
+120 
-131 KLTQIE
+131 
-137 DPREQ
+137 
-142 WRREQE
+142 
-148 RMLKEYLIVAQ
+148 
-159 EALNAKKEIY
+159 
-169 QIKQQRFELAQE
+169 
-181 EYQQLHRMCEDDS
+181 
-194 RSYASC
+194 
-200 HQQAA
+200 
-205 VESDGHLLA
+205 
-214 TPLANTYQ
+214 
-222 VPTLCPGTAIPWRLR
+222 
-237 DDGPL
+237 
-242 PSWSLHSGLQRG
+242 
-254 SPISVS
+254 
-260 KDGTGEKDISGKLE
+260 
-274 RKFLASDGKEK
+274 
-285 LPRED
+285 
-290 MEEAAYKNRLCFW
+290 
-303 NTLPSHCS
+303 
-311 SYLEIKTGSVSGYS
+311 SGYS

-332 HQIKAEIASRR
+332 YQIKAEIASRR

-376 MSNAHTSYKLDEAQA
+376 MSSAHTNYKLDEAQA

-417 AKLTDGFRNN
+417 AKLTDGFKNS
-427 FSLTDPQESSH
+427 FSLSDPPQEFPHNPVVLGGSLP
-438 HQGAPGESHQF
+438 QQF

-460 EAFLSPP
+460 E
-467 APPCFGKFVFDDKT
+467 FVFDDKT

-492 YEEARKRVSNI
+492 YEEARKRVSTI
-503 QQQLAQLEN
+503 QQQLAQLDN
-512 ESWPGMAEADRD
+512 ESWPGLAEADRD
-524 RLQLIKEK
+524 RLQLLKEK
-532 EALLQELQLIV
+532 EALLQELQLII

-616 TMSSGS
+616 TVSSGS

-639 SLSSVSFTDIYGLPQ
+639 SLSSVSFTDIYGVPQ
-654 YEKPDAECSQ
+654 YEKPDAECGQ
-664 LLRFDLIPFEALGRD
+664 LLRFDLIPFDSLGRD
-679 APFAEPPVPSGFHK
+679 APFLDSPVPSGFHK

-730 SRDSPLAP
+730 SRDSPLAQL
-738 VGDSLEVPSLGA
+738 GDSFEVPGLGA
-750 LDRLRAQASAL
+750 LDRLRAQACAL
-761 GEEDLQGAASLPP
+761 GDEDLQGTASLQP
-774 HAVPADAEGPR
+774 HGFPGDGEGPR
-785 ERGPQVAAIA
+785 ERGPQVTAAPTAA
-795 TGTMTLREDSAKR
+795 TVTLREDSAKR
-808 LERRARRISACLS
+808 LERRARRVSACLS
-821 DYSLATDSGVFE
+821 DYSLASDSGVFE
-833 PPSKRSEDADEPA
+833 PPTKRSEDTDESA
-846 HGDACVIEGP
+846 HGDACGNEGP
-856 QIHVGFWHDSGSE
+856 QIHVGFLLDSASE

-880 FAGVVVKEDCKIHVR
+880 FAGLVMKEDCKIHIR
-895 VYLPSLDSS
+895 VYLPPIDSG
-904 TPDTY
+904 TPNTY
-909 CSKSVEFQPPLVFND
+909 CSKALEFQAPLVFNEI
-924 VFRIPVHSSTLTLK
+924 FRIPVHSSMLTLK
-938 SLQLYVCSVN
+938 SLQLYICSVN
-948 PQLQEELLGIA
+948 QQLQEELLGIA
-959 QINLADCN
+959 QINLADYDG
-967 SLSEMQLRWYPVQVF
+967 SSEMELRWYAVQVF
-982 TSPDL
+982 SSCGP
-987 PRTRESQR
+987 PRARESER
-995 AEKSGARDPVHTAAA
+995 PGGAARDP
-1010 TASAA
+1010 
-1015 TASAAAATAASAA
+1015 
-1028 AASASAATA
+1028 
-1037 AITTAAAAAA
+1037 
-1047 TAAPATAATTAAP
+1047 AP
-1060 AAAATAT
+1060 AAA
-1067 AAATAAA
+1067 
-1074 VAAAAASGKTD
+1074 VGKTD
-1085 AVTVL
+1085 AVTAL

-1097 LQAVERELAQERV
+1097 LQAVERELAEERV

-1115 EEEILEMER
+1115 EDEVLEMER
-1124 KEEQV
+1124 KEELA
-1129 EAVSERSWQADSV
+1129 EAVSERY
-1142 DSGCSSCTQTSPPHP
+1142 PKRP
-1157 EPCCATADPIHG
+1157 
-1169 QRFARQADA
+1169 
-1178 YSPEKPQPPPLKVD
+1178 VD
-1192 KETNTEDLFPE
+1192 KETNTEDVFPE
-1203 EVASLPKERASRRVR
+1203 EVASLPKERPSRRAR

-1273 YKQSCRSSLAELMAR
+1273 YKQPCRSSLAELMAR

-1322 DAQLRGQT
+1322 DAQLGGQT

-1379 LRGQNH
+1379 LRGQ
-1385 KEPIQVQTF
+1385 KRREPIQVQTF